1 MRLERVKD
9 RDIGVL
15 HAQGIVGVDVI
26 TRTCIA
32 WSSAAGSPPTAPAG
46 SLAGLASS
54 RLSVCCHEL
63 FRCPFRAISNNCL
76 LDIEAG

>member
-54 RLSVCCHEL
+54 RLSLPVSSDLEQL
-63 FRCPFRAISNNCL
+63 F
-76 LDIEAG
+76 AGHRSRLRKLPAS